1 MTNNNNNN
9 NNKNKNTMENIGM
22 KKRMKKKRDERKK
35 GSLYIPVKLPTY
47 PSLRQHFALS
57 QM

>member
-1 MTNNNNNN
+1 
-9 NNKNKNTMENIGM
+9 MENIGM

-57 QM
+57 EM